1 CSLGSGQEMA
11 NRVAF
16 MNAPPRLEK
25 NGKKGQRLVYDLI
38 DNSNASMFGSNT
50 PGQAYG
56 GVGRF
61 PVDESIMSVSD
72 TRFGYTSTI
81 TDMELESLNSEAVA
95 EGGAYFDRMMKLVAS
110 IGTQRAVGLNY
121 LIDTDGTGIFATLA
135 SGA

>member
-1 CSLGSGQEMA
+1 DFSKTRSTWVDLCSLGSGQEMA

-95 EGGAYFDRMMKLVAS
+95 EGGAYFDR
-110 IGTQRAVGLNY
+110 
-121 LIDTDGTGIFATLA
+121 
-135 SGA
+135 